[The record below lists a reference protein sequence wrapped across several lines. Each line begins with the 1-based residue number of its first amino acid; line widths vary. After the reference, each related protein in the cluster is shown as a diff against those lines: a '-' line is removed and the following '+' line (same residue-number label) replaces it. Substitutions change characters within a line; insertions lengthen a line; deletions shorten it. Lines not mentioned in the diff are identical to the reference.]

1 VTVTISGQRQ
11 ALIIGLDGATFD
23 VMNPLLVSGQLPNL
37 RRLMTEGAWGRLR
50 STLPPNSAPAW
61 TAFLTGKN
69 PGHYGYLNF
78 RYLDPS
84 TYSGYTSQFASSAAF
99 AGQTFLDIL
108 GKSGKGV
115 VAYGVPMTY
124 PAWPVQGVMVS
135 GYPTPDRKRAF
146 THPPELSEELGPIAL
161 HSHDEILRAGPAE
174 EQRNAD
180 FEIATI
186 ERVMTRYLREG
197 QHSLYICVSGITDGF
212 QHKFWKYTDPQ
223 HPLYDE
229 VAAAEHGDIIVR
241 YYRKL
246 DDMVGRLVAS
256 AEPDWLVLVMS
267 DHGGGPRPDQAA
279 NLNAWLRQQGW
290 LRLRSGREGGAQR
303 LVRSLVDWGR
313 HNFPFPD
320 WANRHLPDRVKAGLS
335 EVRSSAGLIDW
346 GSTRAYRIDL
356 QYPAQGIEVNQRGR
370 QPEGIVAPGEE
381 YESLRSEILGALPSL
396 VDPRDGRPIV
406 KEAYRR
412 EEIYSGAFLE
422 QMPDIVLLLD
432 PDYSGGD
439 DVERLITP
447 VPHSALARFS
457 GDHLMDGVLILRGEG
472 LIEAGRQVLG
482 AEIRDL
488 APTILY
494 ALGCPVPRD
503 MDGRVLEQALAPGL
517 LERNPIVFGD
527 PLGGAQGA
535 AAAGDAYAD
544 GDEEGIR
551 KALEGLGY
559 L

>member
-1 VTVTISGQRQ
+1 MTVVTSGQRK

-23 VMNPLLVSGQLPNL
+23 VMEPLLAAGQLPNL
-37 RRLMTEGAWGRLR
+37 ARLVKEGAWGRLR

-69 PGHYGYLNF
+69 PGHFGYLNF
-78 RYLDPS
+78 RYLDS
-84 TYSGYTSQFASSAAF
+84 SAYSGYTSRFASSAAF

-108 GKSGKGV
+108 GQAGQGV

-124 PAWPVQGVMVS
+124 PAWPVNGVMVS
-135 GYPTPDRKRAF
+135 GYPTPDRKKAC
-146 THPPELSEELGPIAL
+146 TYPPELSEELGPIAL

-180 FEIATI
+180 FEMTTI
-186 ERVMTRYLREG
+186 ERVMTRFLNEG

-212 QHKFWKYTDPQ
+212 QHKFWKYSDPQ
-223 HPLYDE
+223 HPLYKQAE
-229 VAAAEHGDIIVR
+229 AAEHGDIIVR

-246 DDMVGRLVAS
+246 DDLVGRLAGL
-256 AEPDWLVLVMS
+256 AGRDWLTMVMS
-267 DHGGGPRPDQAA
+267 DHGGGPRPARAA

-290 LRLRSGREGGAQR
+290 LRTRSGGEGLLQR
-303 LVRSLVDWGR
+303 MARSLVDWGR
-313 HNFPFPD
+313 HSFPFPD

-335 EVRSSAGLIDW
+335 DVRSSTGLIDW
-346 GSTRAYRIDL
+346 GGTQAYRIDL
-356 QYPAQGIEVNQRGR
+356 QFPAQAIEVNLRGR
-370 QPEGIVAPGEE
+370 QTEGIVAPGEA
-381 YESLRSEILGALPSL
+381 YETLRSQILDALRRL
-396 VDPRDGRPIV
+396 VDPVDGRPIV
-406 KEAYRR
+406 SEAYRR

-422 QMPDIVLLLD
+422 QLPDIVLLLD
-432 PDYSGGD
+432 PAYSGGD
-439 DVERLITP
+439 DVHSLITP

-457 GDHLMDGVLILRGEG
+457 GDHLMEGVLILRGEG
-472 LIEAGRQVLG
+472 LVAAGRRVDG
-482 AEIRDL
+482 AEICDL

-503 MDGRVLEQALAPGL
+503 MDGHVLEQILEPSLLA
-517 LERNPIVFGD
+517 RNPVIYGE
-527 PLGGAQGA
+527 PPSGAPPSSSPGE
-535 AAAGDAYAD
+535 AYSD

-551 KALEGLGY
+551 KALQGLGY